1 MRLLALVVAVIVALA
16 VTATA
21 AADGL
26 PVLGIDVG
34 SQGVTAVGGA
44 DRYVTV
50 DDGASTLVERIA
62 RNGGRVLGLQRIAG
76 TFTIPA
82 VAYDA
87 SASGLSADG
96 RTLVLIQPRQAFPR
110 AVTTFALLEVPSLRL
125 QRTIALR
132 GDFSF
137 DAISTGGR
145 TMYLI
150 NYTSPAD
157 PTRYTVRA
165 YDLQAGALLPK
176 PIVDPAERSDK
187 MRGAPITRMLSVDG
201 RWAYTLYDGAGGT
214 PFVHALDTGTSRA
227 HCIDLPMLVGNQNLW
242 SLRFTRGPGGQ
253 ISIGASGGQ
262 LAQLDTATFVA
273 SVPAVHAPSDLRSWL
288 IAAAAVLAALVLLVA
303 LTVARRRRG
312 RSGPL
317 DQSDVL
323 DRPERIVE
331 VM

>member
-1 MRLLALVVAVIVALA
+1 MRTLVLVAAVIVALA
-16 VTATA
+16 VTAAA

-34 SQGVTAVGGA
+34 SQGVTAAGSP

-62 RNGGRVLGLQRIAG
+62 RNGGRVLGLQRVAG

-82 VAYDA
+82 VAYDS

-96 RTLVLIQPRQAFPR
+96 RTLVLIQPRHAFPR
-110 AVTTFALLEVPSLRL
+110 ATTTFALFDARFLRL
-125 QRTIALR
+125 KRIFTLR

-137 DAISTGGR
+137 DAISQHGR
-145 TMYLI
+145 RMFLV

-165 YDLQAGALLPK
+165 YDLRANTLLPK
-176 PIVDPAERSDK
+176 PVIDPAERSDK

-201 RWAYTLYDGAGGT
+201 RWAYTFYDGAGGT
-214 PFVHALDTGTSRA
+214 PFVHALDTATSRA

-242 SLRFTRGPGGQ
+242 SLRFTRGPDAQ
-253 ISIGASGGQ
+253 VRIGTTGAT
-262 LAQLDTATFVA
+262 LAVVDTTTFAA
-273 SVPAVHAPSDLRSWL
+273 SVPGVQAPSNLRPWL
-288 IAAAAVLAALVLLVA
+288 IAAVLAVLSLLVA
-303 LTVARRRRG
+303 LAATRRRFRG
-312 RSGPL
+312 RPA
-317 DQSDVL
+317 
-323 DRPERIVE
+323 PA
-331 VM
+331 